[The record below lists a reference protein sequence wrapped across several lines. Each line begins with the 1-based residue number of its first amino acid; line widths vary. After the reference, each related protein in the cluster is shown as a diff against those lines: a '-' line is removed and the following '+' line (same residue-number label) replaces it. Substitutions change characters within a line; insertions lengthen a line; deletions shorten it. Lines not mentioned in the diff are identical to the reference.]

1 MAQIKIYYEP
11 EMELLTVFW
20 QPPRKNQI
28 ATELGDGVI
37 LIKAVISSGTLTMRR
52 FLIQLSLLAS
62 TVGFAFTSQ
71 VTVAAERVV
80 INYGPLQDAIAVA
93 DLIDLVQTNRVS
105 PTLKTYLLKTNT
117 KPEGVKAVLTQSI
130 DVNLLTLDRIL
141 NSSLGEIVLDQLGE
155 AIYTPTKTENRKA
168 LRSALI
174 LSTSND
180 GRVSLLEVLQHY
192 PTQEVHLDAK
202 RLLATYQQVDGI
214 YRRFDTA
221 YRQFNKINPQL
232 REIMGQ
238 IQQICPQCK
247 LPILL
252 PDN

>member
-1 MAQIKIYYEP
+1 MRQFFTQVG
-11 EMELLTVFW
+11 LLLSS
-20 QPPRKNQI
+20 
-28 ATELGDGVI
+28 LG
-37 LIKAVISSGTLTMRR
+37 LALSG
-52 FLIQLSLLAS
+52 
-62 TVGFAFTSQ
+62 Q

-93 DLIDLVQTNRVS
+93 DLTDLAQSDKVS
-105 PTLKTYLLKTNT
+105 PTLAIYLNKANIR
-117 KPEGVKAVLTQSI
+117 PEGVKTALTQSI
-130 DVNLLTLDRIL
+130 NVDLLTLDRIL

-155 AIYTPTKTENRKA
+155 AIYTPTKNENRKA

-180 GRVSLLEVLQHY
+180 GKVSLLEVLQNY

-202 RLLATYQQVDGI
+202 RLLVAYQQVDGI

-221 YRQFNKINPQL
+221 YRQFNKISPQL

-247 LPILL
+247 LPVSL
-252 PDN
+252 PAK